1 MDKRGISGVIV
12 TVLLVALVLVV
23 GGVAWVAFSKVVGDA
38 SEEINIGRV
47 SLDLEIISAFA
58 DGNNLIVN
66 VQRKKGNGELV
77 GIKFLVDSEDDQ
89 EILEESVS
97 LDQFDSEKF
106 TLSLSSIDPNQIIRV
121 SIAPVLDS
129 GTADIKDVY
138 EIKVG

>member
-23 GGVAWVAFSKVVGDA
+23 GGIAWVAFSKVVGDA